1 MSRTG
6 TRRGD
11 KSYSYYSCAGCHQK
25 GKSVCKGRHIRLEK
39 LDEIVLEGVANKL
52 LAPKRLEKILGEL
65 IERASA
71 KDLAVAER
79 RYKLEGEVTKVK
91 DKLSRLYLAIE
102 EGVIELDG
110 DLKDRIERLK
120 QERDLALA
128 SLERLVEQTTV
139 QKNVTP
145 DKVTA
150 FSKLMREK
158 IRSGDTQT
166 RKAWLGSVISR
177 IEVDDDAIRVIG
189 EKPVLAAAL
198 AAQNMP
204 SANVSGFVRKWRARN
219 DSNVRPSDS

>member
-1 MSRTG
+1 MCSTPL
-6 TRRGD
+6 
-11 KSYSYYSCAGCHQK
+11 
-25 GKSVCKGRHIRLEK
+25 SVL
-39 LDEIVLEGVANKL
+39 N
-52 LAPKRLEKILGEL
+52 
-65 IERASA
+65 
-71 KDLAVAER
+71 
-79 RYKLEGEVTKVK
+79 
-91 DKLSRLYLAIE
+91 
-102 EGVIELDG
+102 
-110 DLKDRIERLK
+110 

-128 SLERLVEQTTV
+128 SLERLVEQTAV

-204 SANVSGFVRKWRARN
+204 SANVRGFVRKWRARN

>member
-1 MSRTG
+1 M
-6 TRRGD
+6 
-11 KSYSYYSCAGCHQK
+11 
-25 GKSVCKGRHIRLEK
+25 
-39 LDEIVLEGVANKL
+39 
-52 LAPKRLEKILGEL
+52 
-65 IERASA
+65 RAMA
-71 KDLAVAER
+71 A
-79 RYKLEGEVTKVK
+79 
-91 DKLSRLYLAIE
+91 
-102 EGVIELDG
+102 
-110 DLKDRIERLK
+110 
-120 QERDLALA
+120 
-128 SLERLVEQTTV
+128 V

-204 SANVSGFVRKWRARN
+204 SANVSGFVRKWRAMRN
-219 DSNVRPSDS
+219 EDANIFEIAIGG